1 MIDQIEART
10 RASKGEQ
17 YYPVAATAVV
27 LVGALC
33 DSLGVS
39 KPMRGP
45 ISPSDKNSLF
55 ASPRLSPQGATQ
67 GGTQGATQGGALGAL
82 GALGKARVMQGGGV
96 GLFDAMVG
104 ASEEEEAAEDAAL
117 LDGTLAELYETRR
130 KGVAGQVLGG
140 TSKREMKR

>member
-1 MIDQIEART
+1 
-10 RASKGEQ
+10 
-17 YYPVAATAVV
+17 VAATAVV

-55 ASPRLSPQGATQ
+55 ASPRLSPQGPQ
-67 GGTQGATQGGALGAL
+67 GTQG

-117 LDGTLAELYETRR
+117 LDGSLAELYETRR

-140 TSKREMKR
+140 TSKKENKR

>member
-55 ASPRLSPQGATQ
+55 ASPRLSPQGGTQ
-67 GGTQGATQGGALGAL
+67 GGTQGAQG

-117 LDGTLAELYETRR
+117 LDGSLAELYETRR

-140 TSKREMKR
+140 TSKREMKRCETKR

>member
-55 ASPRLSPQGATQ
+55 ASPRLSPQGPQ
-67 GGTQGATQGGALGAL
+67 GGRIGATQGTQG

-117 LDGTLAELYETRR
+117 LDGSLAELYETRR

-140 TSKREMKR
+140 TSKREIKR